1 MNSNCRVFYARLP
14 HPLKGHENVPTGSSG
29 QRNSL
34 EVSTLMG
41 LWIGQ
46 GEHELVSR
54 SLEALLMQAII
65 RAFDQPVG
73 FWRASAR

>member
-1 MNSNCRVFYARLP
+1 M
-14 HPLKGHENVPTGSSG
+14 PTGSSG